1 MVGPARENRDM
12 ARYAAAPHP
21 RVLFALV
28 AALVLALAGCSGA
41 GGAGGGSEGGSG
53 GELDRNAALRAATW
67 ANDVARAEQ
76 LIAAG
81 ADVNAKDETQQ
92 SAFLITTSEG
102 YDAILDLTLAHGAR
116 VDDLDSWNGTG
127 LIRAAE
133 RGHHTTVGRLLRA
146 GIARDHVNR
155 IGFRPS
161 TRRCG
166 SGRPAPRSRICAR
179 PSRRVTRMPRR
190 WRCAMA
196 RAGSCRPPSWPP
208 WSGPPRVRG
217 TGRCT
222 GCSPHTSAS
231 EGPARGWGRARGL
244 GSAQSRWTGYL
255 SWVHACWGLW
265 CHRSGRSGH
274 A

>member
-41 GGAGGGSEGGSG
+41 GGGGSGGAGGGSEGGSG

-155 IGFRPS
+155 IGYQAIHEAVWFGASS
-161 TRRCG
+161 TPVADLRAAVAAGDADAAALALRDG
-166 SGRPAPRSRICAR
+166 ASRELPAAELVSL
-179 PSRRVTRMPRR
+179 V
-190 WRCAMA
+190 
-196 RAGSCRPPSWPP
+196 
-208 WSGPPRVRG
+208 
-217 TGRCT
+217 
-222 GCSPHTSAS
+222 
-231 EGPARGWGRARGL
+231 
-244 GSAQSRWTGYL
+244 GSAQRQGHREVHRLLTSYL
-255 SWVHACWGLW
+255 GV
-265 CHRSGRSGH
+265 
-274 A
+274 

>member
-92 SAFLITTSEG
+92 SAYLITTSEG

-133 RGHHTTVGRLLRA
+133 RGLVLREVALLPDGTLDAASLAAAIGPRTRLVAMGLA
-146 GIARDHVNR
+146 SNALG
-155 IGFRPS
+155 
-161 TRRCG
+161 T
-166 SGRPAPRSRICAR
+166 
-179 PSRRVTRMPRR
+179 VTRHWCAPSAWRR
-190 WRCAMA
+190 KPDRRPTSCSSSSSSIRC
-196 RAGSCRPPSWPP
+196 
-208 WSGPPRVRG
+208 RV
-217 TGRCT
+217 
-222 GCSPHTSAS
+222 
-231 EGPARGWGRARGL
+231 
-244 GSAQSRWTGYL
+244 
-255 SWVHACWGLW
+255 
-265 CHRSGRSGH
+265 
-274 A
+274 